1 MNEPHHRLADL
12 ILQIEA
18 EMRSLDL
25 WDNRPPP
32 PDALASTAPFCF
44 DTLAFTQWVQWMLL
58 PRLVRMIE
66 QGQPWPERSEIGP
79 LAEESFKELS
89 QNTDRLLA
97 LMKDFDALI
106 NDR

>member
-1 MNEPHHRLADL
+1 VNRADHQLADL

-25 WDNRPPP
+25 WESRPPP

-58 PRLVRMIE
+58 PRLVRMVE
-66 QGQPWPERSEIGP
+66 QRQPWPERSEIAP
-79 LAEESFKELS
+79 LAEESFKELP
-89 QNTDRLLA
+89 QNTEQLLV
-97 LMKDFDALI
+97 LLQEFDALI
-106 NDR
+106 NER